1 MEMQDYFYRHISLV
15 FDNYEDTYWEIQ
27 RYVKAHKSQRNRNLG
42 SDLADMYHTAIDR
55 ALRDIPENSLG
66 HRLVSELCYGIP
78 QHIFDELADRYLPEE
93 DEDE

>member
-27 RYVKAHKSQRNRNLG
+27 SYVKAHKTQPNRNLG
-42 SDLADMYHTAIDR
+42 NDLADMYHLAIDR

-66 HRLVSELCYGIP
+66 YRLVSELCYGIP